1 MLAGKDWS
9 PSAPPEGTAAN
20 SSRSPERPSSAQGL
34 RKSRTTSR
42 AMTGSSLRSSSGTSS
57 PASMRGGSGIGS
69 NAGTPDL
76 SRSGT
81 FDQKTANENYFASL
95 GELNASRPADL
106 PPSQGGR
113 YVGFGSTPP
122 PPSTEGS
129 YGLTSRAA
137 PTIQD
142 LQENPLGALSK
153 GWSLFSNV
161 VVGASRTINESV
173 IQPGME
179 RVADPEF
186 QGNVKGFLGEAQKRA
201 GQVATGANDW
211 SRKQLGVDVGERV
224 GTLVSGVTG
233 GPRTQGYGQVA
244 GYSGEEETSGLY
256 HDDDGEYWGRH
267 DGWGSATSDPNSAT
281 VLGGP
286 PSAASD
292 APSKPPVKKNEW
304 DDEWKDF

>member
-1 MLAGKDWS
+1 MRG
-9 PSAPPEGTAAN
+9 
-20 SSRSPERPSSAQGL
+20 
-34 RKSRTTSR
+34 
-42 AMTGSSLRSSSGTSS
+42 TGS
-57 PASMRGGSGIGS
+57 GSGLGS
-69 NAGTPDL
+69 NSGSPDL
-76 SRSGT
+76 S
-81 FDQKTANENYFASL
+81 QKSENETYFASL
-95 GELNASRPADL
+95 GELNATRPADL

-122 PPSTEGS
+122 PSNEGQ
-129 YGLTSRAA
+129 YGITSRAA
-137 PTIQD
+137 PTLQD

-161 VVGASRTINESV
+161 VAGASRTINETV

-179 RVADPEF
+179 RVTDPEF

-224 GTLVSGVTG
+224 GSLVSGVGG
-233 GPRTQGYGQVA
+233 GPRRQGYGQVT
-244 GYSGEEETSGLY
+244 GYNGEEETSGLY

-267 DGWGSATSDPNSAT
+267 ENGWGSATSDPNSAT
-281 VLGGP
+281 VLGGST
-286 PSAASD
+286 SAGSVAGN
-292 APSKPPVKKNEW
+292 APSKPLAKKNDW